1 MSVYT
6 LPIAA
11 LVDKLVELV
20 EKYDAASKSYALSKA
35 HFEDVKS
42 QDDSYLSVL
51 KMQFEGSNPEKET
64 KAYASDKW
72 DMYTKDLA
80 EKRLAYYVSQS
91 EMKVLETKIES
102 MRTIISVRKEEINK
116 FQG

>member
-6 LPIAA
+6 LPISS

-20 EKYDAASKSYALSKA
+20 EKYEVASKA
-35 HFEDVKS
+35 HAVDKANFENLKN
-42 QDDSYLSVL
+42 QEDSYLSIL
-51 KMQFEGSNPEKET
+51 KLSFQGSNPEKET
-64 KAYASDKW
+64 QAYASDSWKE
-72 DMYTKDLA
+72 YESKLA
-80 EKRLAYYVSQS
+80 TQRLAYYVSQS

>member
-6 LPIAA
+6 LPIAS

-20 EKYDAASKSYALSKA
+20 EKYDSASKA
-35 HFEDVKS
+35 HAVDKANFENLKN
-42 QDDSYLSVL
+42 QEESYLSVL
-51 KMQFEGSNPEKET
+51 KLKFEGSNPERET
-64 KAYASDKW
+64 KAYASDSWKE
-72 DMYTKDLA
+72 YESKLA
-80 EKRLAYYVSQS
+80 AQRLAYYVAQS